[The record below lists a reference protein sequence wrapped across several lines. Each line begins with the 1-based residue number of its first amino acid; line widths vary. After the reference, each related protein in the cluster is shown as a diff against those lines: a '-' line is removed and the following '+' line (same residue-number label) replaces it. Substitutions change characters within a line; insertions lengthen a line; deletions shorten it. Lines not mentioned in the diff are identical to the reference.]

1 MHNYNMNNK
10 DLNRLRKQIDNRH
23 LQEKEQL
30 MRDFHGTIGF
40 TSSSIAS
47 SCKCIAYHC

>member
-23 LQEKEQL
+23 LEEQEQL

-40 TSSSIAS
+40 TSSGMQYIYKNLQYY
-47 SCKCIAYHC
+47 C